1 MVIFSFVNSYF
12 PNPSGGGKKAACPF
26 RPLVADYSL
35 ALFDTTKTQPDF
47 GKGNLDNPHNFWR
60 YPSYAPELSEQN
72 EASAASDIYSLG
84 VILQRIGAIV
94 LAGRVPGLCYV
105 AAECVRYDSESRPRI
120 SDVTQ
125 RLRQLRD
132 AARRRE
138 KSN

>member
-1 MVIFSFVNSYF
+1 M
-12 PNPSGGGKKAACPF
+12 
-26 RPLVADYSL
+26 ADYSL
-35 ALFDTTKTQPDF
+35 ALFDTTKTLPDF

-60 YPSYAPELSEQN
+60 YPNYAPELPEHN

-94 LAGRVPGLCYV
+94 LAGHVPGLCYV

-120 SDVTQ
+120 SDVIQ